1 MGRVAF
7 RDGKGIVVEGK
18 RIVEGMHVRLVYR
31 VIGRELGLRSRPR
44 LDRTI
49 RLGELKVEMQVR
61 GNASIQLSLE
71 RLVAVF
77 KQNLARS

>member
-7 RDGKGIVVEGK
+7 RDGKGIFVEGK